1 MADASTRIEPG
12 FAGTLGIPEIW
23 VLEDPDPDVANP
35 ALGIA
40 ERLCLPF
47 RRIPLAR
54 NWQAALMGWVPLG
67 MGLDILSAAMFPR
80 STFEQPFRPPQLV
93 IGAGPRA
100 GAAAVWLKRRYGVQ
114 TVLFHRPGFGAQHCD
129 LLIAGWHDRPQVGPN
144 VIGVLGEPHRLSPLT
159 LQTAAHVWRPRFA
172 YLPRPLIAL
181 LVGGAQ
187 FALEMPPALAHGL
200 AVQVAGLAR
209 RYGGAVLAATSRR
222 TGAEATEA
230 LAAGLGSVMHVLH
243 RWGDPTDSPYEAF
256 IALADAIV
264 VTADARRALSEACAA
279 AAPVFVALPGLAGLR
294 QRRFVASFYAA
305 GHARPLQ
312 HSLRP
317 WPRPPLDE
325 TLRVSLEIRSRFFA
339 ELPVGE

>member
-12 FAGTLGIPEIW
+12 FAETLGIPEIW
-23 VLEDPDPDVANP
+23 VLEDPDPDIANP

-47 RRIPLAR
+47 RRIPLVR
-54 NWQAALMGWVPLG
+54 NWRAALARFVPIGLG
-67 MGLDILSAAMFPR
+67 SGLLSGAMFPQ
-80 STFEQPFRPPQLV
+80 SMFEEPLRPPQLV

-100 GAAAVWLKRRYGVQ
+100 GVAAVWLKRRFGAHVA
-114 TVLFHRPGFGAQHCD
+114 LFHRPGLGAQHPD
-129 LLIAGWHDRPQVGPN
+129 LLVAGWHDRPQAGPN
-144 VIGVLGEPHRLSPLT
+144 VIGILGEPHRLSPLI
-159 LQTAAHVWRPRFA
+159 LQTAAYVWRPRFA

-187 FALEMPPALAHGL
+187 FGLEMPPALAHGL
-200 AVQVAGLAR
+200 AAHVAGLAR
-209 RYGGAVLAATSRR
+209 RYGGSVLAATSRS

-264 VTADARRALSEACAA
+264 VTADARRALSEACASS
-279 AAPVFVALPGLAGLR
+279 APVFVALPELAGLR
-294 QRRFVASFYAA
+294 QRRFVASFFAA

-317 WPRPPLDE
+317 WQRAPLDE
-325 TLRVSLEIRSRFFA
+325 TLRVALEIRSRFLA